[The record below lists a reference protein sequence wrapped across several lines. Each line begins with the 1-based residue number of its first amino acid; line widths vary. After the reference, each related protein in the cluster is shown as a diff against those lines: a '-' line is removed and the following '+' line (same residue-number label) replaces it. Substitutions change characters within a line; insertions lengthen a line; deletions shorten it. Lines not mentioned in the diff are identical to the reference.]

1 MKVLFS
7 DAAYAKILDVA
18 EFVDNINTP
27 GAGDR
32 WVERLVDFIQ
42 DYAKLKRIQWPLCR
56 NKNLAANFYSCLIFK
71 NWVIAFKVE
80 NREFK
85 VYDFIYGS
93 LLE

>member
-1 MKVLFS
+1 MKVSFS
-7 DAAYAKILDVA
+7 HAALEKILDIA

-32 WVERLVDFIQ
+32 WAERLIEFVEDH
-42 DYAKLKRIQWPLCR
+42 AKLKHVQWPLCR
-56 NKNLAANFYSCLIFK
+56 NKNLAEQNYSCLIYK
-71 NWVIAFKVE
+71 NWVLAFKIE
-80 NREFK
+80 EREFK